1 MEYSWFIIDG
11 DVSNCPAGKA
21 IMLPRILSWILL
33 HCTGKHEAAGEETP
47 QKRKTTHSHSNNS
60 MHKIFSRDTNFDLTR
75 SSFFNMF

>member
-33 HCTGKHEAAGEETP
+33 HCIGKHEAAGEETI
-47 QKRKTTHSHSNNS
+47 RNASETENNTS
-60 MHKIFSRDTNFDLTR
+60 
-75 SSFFNMF
+75 